1 MAALKDV
8 RLRIKAVGGI
18 RQITKAM
25 KMVATV
31 KMKRVQDTLVS
42 VRPYTDSVYEMAVR
56 LAAAADEGATANPFL
71 RAGSTGPEAVLVI
84 GSDRG
89 LCGSFNNNLFRFVDA
104 HYGAGSNTA
113 YILVG
118 KKARDYYRR
127 RGKEITKTYEKL
139 VFPFKWESA
148 EVISRDMLSLFSF
161 GGFSRV
167 SIAYQQFISTGR
179 MKPKI
184 VAWLPFR
191 TADSKAKG
199 GPSGVSCE
207 PTTAEVLDAVLPRA
221 LAAQLYRAVLEAQA
235 SEESARMMAMENATN
250 NATDLIRN
258 LTLLANRLRQGG
270 ITKELLEITSG
281 SEALKA

>member
-1 MAALKDV
+1 
-8 RLRIKAVGGI
+8 
-18 RQITKAM
+18 
-25 KMVATV
+25 MVATV

-56 LAAAADEGATANPFL
+56 LASNADEGATTSPYL
-71 RAGSTGPEAVLVI
+71 KAGSSGPEAVLVI

-104 HYGAGSNTA
+104 QYAQTRAA

-118 KKARDYYRR
+118 KKTREYYSR
-127 RGKEITKTYEKL
+127 RGKEITKVYEKL
-139 VFPFKWESA
+139 VFPFKWDEA
-148 EVISRDMLSLFSF
+148 EKISRDMLSLFSF

-167 SIAYQQFISTGR
+167 SIAYQQFISAGR
-179 MKPKI
+179 VKPKI

-191 TADSKAKG
+191 TGDSKGQAG
-199 GPSGVSCE
+199 VSGVSCE

-221 LAAQLYRAVLEAQA
+221 LSAQLYRAVLESQA
-235 SEESARMMAMENATN
+235 SEQSARMMAMENATT
-250 NATDLIRN
+250 NASDLIRN

>member
-56 LAAAADEGATANPFL
+56 LASSADEGALASPYL
-71 RAGSTGPEAVLVI
+71 RPGSAGPEAVLIV

-104 HYGAGSNTA
+104 HFSAGKIG

-118 KKARDYYRR
+118 KKARDYYTR
-127 RGKEITKTYEKL
+127 RGREITKVYEKL
-139 VFPFKWESA
+139 VFPFNWEEA
-148 EVISRDMLSLFSF
+148 EKISRDMLSIFSF

-167 SIAYQQFISTGR
+167 SIAYQQFISAGR
-179 MKPKI
+179 VKPRI
-184 VAWLPFR
+184 VSWLPFR
-191 TADSKAKG
+191 AGDTKG
-199 GPSGVSCE
+199 GGGSTGVSCE
-207 PTTAEVLDAVLPRA
+207 PTTAQVLDAVLPRA
-221 LAAQLYRAVLEAQA
+221 LAAQLYRAVLESQA
-235 SEESARMMAMENATN
+235 SEQSARMMAMENATT

-258 LTLLANRLRQGG
+258 LTLLANRLRQTG

>member
-31 KMKRVQDTLVS
+31 KMKRVQDTLIS

-56 LAAAADEGATANPFL
+56 LAASADDGAAASPYL
-71 RAGSTGPEAVLVI
+71 RAGSSGPEAVLVI

-104 HYGAGSNTA
+104 HFAGKNAA

-118 KKARDYYRR
+118 KKSRDYYKR
-127 RGKEITKTYEKL
+127 RGKEITKIYEKL
-139 VFPFKWESA
+139 VFPFKWDAA
-148 EVISRDMLSLFSF
+148 EVVSRDMLSLFSF

-167 SIAYQQFISTGR
+167 SIAYQQFISAGR
-179 MKPKI
+179 MKPRI

-191 TADSKAKG
+191 PADAKG
-199 GPSGVSCE
+199 KAGPSGVSCE
-207 PTTAEVLDAVLPRA
+207 PTTAQVLDAVLPRA
-221 LAAQLYRAVLEAQA
+221 LAAQLYRAVLESQA
-235 SEESARMMAMENATN
+235 SEESARMIAMENATT

-258 LTLLANRLRQGG
+258 LTLLANRLRQTG

>member
-56 LAAAADEGATANPFL
+56 LAAAADDGAAASPFL
-71 RAGSTGPEAVLVI
+71 RAGSSGPEAVMII

-89 LCGSFNNNLFRFVDA
+89 LCGSFNNNLFRFVDN
-104 HYGAGSNTA
+104 HFGANKIG
-113 YILVG
+113 YVLVG
-118 KKARDYYRR
+118 KKARDYYTR
-127 RGKEITKTYEKL
+127 RGKEITKVYEKL
-139 VFPFKWESA
+139 VFPFKWEEA
-148 EVISRDMLSLFSF
+148 EVISRDMLSLFAF
-161 GGFSRV
+161 GGFSKV
-167 SIAYQQFISTGR
+167 SIAYQQFISAGR
-179 MKPKI
+179 VKPKI

-191 TADSKAKG
+191 ASAEKGKA

-207 PTTAEVLDAVLPRA
+207 PTTAQVLDAVLPRA
-221 LAAQLYRAVLEAQA
+221 LAAQLYRAVLESQA
-235 SEESARMMAMENATN
+235 SEQSARMMSMENATN